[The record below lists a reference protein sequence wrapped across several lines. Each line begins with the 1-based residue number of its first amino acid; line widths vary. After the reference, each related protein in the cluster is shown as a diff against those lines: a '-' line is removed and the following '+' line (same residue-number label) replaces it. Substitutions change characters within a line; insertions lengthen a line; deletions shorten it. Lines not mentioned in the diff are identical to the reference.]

1 MIKNSNLNKLLL
13 TVSLVS
19 VLIFSVKSS
28 RAGDLIGQFS
38 VPSISLDKAA
48 SGVLRTFC
56 HKSLIFVSYSSLTD
70 GDTIQL
76 LNSVNN
82 NNISPHT
89 CSSSEFVMESQTL
102 VPATKLCD
110 GCSEIGRVFEIKGE
124 KILLLSR
131 KNGSASITQ
140 IFE

>member
-1 MIKNSNLNKLLL
+1 MRRNRNQNQLLL
-13 TVSLVS
+13 IATLVS
-19 VLIFSVKSS
+19 VLVFSGKSS
-28 RAGDLIGQFS
+28 MAADLVGQFS
-38 VPSISLDKAA
+38 VPSISLDKSA

-56 HKSLIFVSYSSLTD
+56 HKSLMFVSYSSLTG

-76 LNSVNN
+76 FNSINKN
-82 NNISPHT
+82 TATPHI
-89 CSSSEFVMESQTL
+89 CSSAEFIIESQTL
-102 VPATKLCD
+102 VPSTKLCK
-110 GCSEIGRVFEIKGE
+110 GCSEIGRIFEIKGE